1 MDYFSLDLET
11 SGLKTSSQG
20 GLITQVAIC
29 KYSEDS
35 SHTIVYDE
43 IIHSQ
48 NGIIPHKIEVLTG
61 ITTEKIRQSKK
72 SLQSALVEITD
83 LIRGYPVVIHNA
95 MFDTSQLNDCLMMRD
110 LSVIQ
115 DYCDVYCSLKYCRE
129 WGIFQ
134 DNKLETIAS
143 YFDIQS
149 EGYHNAAFDTL
160 VLSKIVEKIGID
172 RFFCADNLYFKEFV
186 E

>member
-11 SGLKTSSQG
+11 SGLKTCSQG
-20 GLITQVAIC
+20 GFITQIALC
-29 KYSEDS
+29 KYSESS

-43 IIHSQ
+43 IIHSK
-48 NGIIPHKIEVLTG
+48 NGIIPHEIEVLTG
-61 ITTEKIRQSKK
+61 ITTEMVRK
-72 SLQSALVEITD
+72 SEKTLQIALVEITN
-83 LIRGYPVVIHNA
+83 LLLGSRVVIHNA
-95 MFDTSQLNDCLMMRD
+95 LFDTNQLNDCLMMRD

-129 WGIFQ
+129 WGIFK

-143 YFDIQS
+143 HFNIQS

-160 VLSKIVEKIGID
+160 VLSKVIEKIGID
-172 RFFCADNLYFKEFV
+172 RFFCADNLYFKEVV